1 MRCRMECLKTIAIY
15 RFLLP
20 DRQIKVCGGRE
31 RNLRELQ
38 SWIFMAG
45 ASAVAIG
52 TMNFHDPMI
61 LPKLIDQLPGRMDE
75 LGIPSIEALIQ
86 SVKEARAHE

>member
-1 MRCRMECLKTIAIY
+1 
-15 RFLLP
+15 
-20 DRQIKVCGGRE
+20 
-31 RNLRELQ
+31 
-38 SWIFMAG
+38 MAG

-75 LGIPSIEALIQ
+75 LGISSIEALIQ
-86 SVKEARAHE
+86 SVKEARTHE